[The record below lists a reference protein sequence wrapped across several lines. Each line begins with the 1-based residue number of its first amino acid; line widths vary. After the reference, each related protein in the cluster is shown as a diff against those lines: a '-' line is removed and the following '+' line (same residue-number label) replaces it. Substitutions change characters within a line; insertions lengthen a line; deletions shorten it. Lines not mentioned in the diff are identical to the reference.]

1 MSKNEREKEKKK
13 KSKDQ
18 RKRAFQA
25 MRTGDLNKLFAKRY
39 QGAREDYVFP
49 DDDSGIDD
57 LRILLGHYAYSN
69 PGRLTK
75 IAALR
80 APWLTGAQYKYML
93 AEAMAAP
100 RMWTF
105 QELGDHVNLTEA
117 ELCDLGIRTV
127 GTVDVTSKQRRQARK
142 VRDKDQKAA
151 KRRAEGAK
159 PHAESAARTKPWEAE
174 GISRRTYYR
183 RRQKADGTGGTNSST
198 VNLMIAADET
208 VPRHDHK
215 NGSGT
220 APTGLMLA
228 DINKPATSTVSKKGQ
243 PLEMSESRH
252 DESVP
257 RKFRKAA

>member
-1 MSKNEREKEKKK
+1 MIW
-13 KSKDQ
+13 
-18 RKRAFQA
+18 
-25 MRTGDLNKLFAKRY
+25 G
-39 QGAREDYVFP
+39 
-49 DDDSGIDD
+49 
-57 LRILLGHYAYSN
+57 YAPLEPS
-69 PGRLTK
+69 
-75 IAALR
+75 
-80 APWLTGAQYKYML
+80 
-93 AEAMAAP
+93 
-100 RMWTF
+100 
-105 QELGDHVNLTEA
+105 
-117 ELCDLGIRTV
+117 
-127 GTVDVTSKQRRQARK
+127 TSRQARK